1 LLVTDAPA
9 RRPGRPRSE
18 RARQAILAA
27 ALALAA
33 EEGPADLHM
42 EAIAKRA
49 KVSKET
55 LYRWWHSKTELLLDA
70 LAQRGQQ
77 TIPLPDTGTLRDD
90 LRAFLRATVDSAD
103 APTVRLLH
111 HLAAAAASD
120 QAVAHQIRDR
130 FLATRRAT
138 LGQILH
144 KAAARDEI
152 TSGYAELAV
161 DLIYGCMWYRLIFR
175 VGPLDYAWADQVA
188 AAIASH
194 PPATLSRGH
203 KDPRVR

>member
-1 LLVTDAPA
+1 METVAQPPA

-27 ALALAA
+27 TLALAA
-33 EEGPADLHM
+33 EEGPAGLHM

-70 LAQRGQQ
+70 LAERGQR
-77 TIPLPDTGTLRDD
+77 TIPLPDTGTLGDD

-103 APTVRLLH
+103 ATTVRLLH

-120 QAVAHQIRDR
+120 EAVAHQVRDR
-130 FLATRRAT
+130 FLATRRAD
-138 LGQILH
+138 LGRILH
-144 KAAARDEI
+144 RAVARDEI
-152 TSGYAELAV
+152 TSCYAALAL
-161 DLIYGCMWYRLIFR
+161 DLIYGSMWYRLIFR
-175 VGPLDYAWADQVA
+175 VGPLDYTWADQVA
-188 AAIASH
+188 VAIATH
-194 PPATLSRGH
+194 GPPTPAR
-203 KDPRVR
+203 

>member
-1 LLVTDAPA
+1 VTDAPT

-33 EEGPADLHM
+33 EQGPADLHM

-49 KVSKET
+49 NVSKET
-55 LYRWWHSKTELLLDA
+55 LYRWWHSKTDLLLDA
-70 LAQRGQQ
+70 LAERGQQ

-103 APTVRLLH
+103 ATTVRLLH

-120 QAVAHQIRDR
+120 QTVAHQIRDR
-130 FLATRRAT
+130 FLATRRAA

-152 TSGYAELAV
+152 TTGYADLAI
-161 DLIYGCMWYRLIFR
+161 DLIYGSMWYRLIFR
-175 VGPLDYAWADQVA
+175 VGPLDYTWADQVA
-188 AAIASH
+188 SAIA
-194 PPATLSRGH
+194 ARGPS
-203 KDPRVR
+203 DAG